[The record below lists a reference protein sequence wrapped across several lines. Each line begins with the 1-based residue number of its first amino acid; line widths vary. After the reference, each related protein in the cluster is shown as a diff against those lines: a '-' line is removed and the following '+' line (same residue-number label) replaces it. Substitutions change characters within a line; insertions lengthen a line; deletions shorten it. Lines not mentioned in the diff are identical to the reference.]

1 MATKAAHDDMIDGA
15 LKVIKS
21 AANLLCVCKG
31 DPSTR
36 AAAAVSSKLAS
47 IAMSASDYT
56 IANGSSNG
64 RKVTVGAQ
72 NSVSV
77 DANGS
82 AEAICLVDATRLIF
96 KTTCT
101 KQALTS
107 GNKVN
112 IPAWKNT
119 IADPT

>member
-1 MATKAAHDDMIDGA
+1 MATKYEHTDCMDA
-15 LKVIKS
+15 LLGVIRTS
-21 AANLLCVCKG
+21 ATILTVCKG
-31 DPSTR
+31 DPATR
-36 AAAAVSSKLAS
+36 AAAVTSSKLAD
-47 IAMSASDYT
+47 IAVSDSDFT
-56 IANGSSNG
+56 IAASGTG
-64 RKVTVGAQ
+64 KKVTVGAQ

-82 AEAICLVDATRLIF
+82 AEAICICDATRLLL

-112 IPAWKNT
+112 VPAFKL
-119 IADPT
+119 AVAQPT

>member
-1 MATKAAHDDMIDGA
+1 MATKYEHTDVMDAA
-15 LKVIKS
+15 L
-21 AANLLCVCKG
+21 NLLRASCVTLTVCKG
-31 DPSTR
+31 DPDTR
-36 AAAAVSSKLAS
+36 AKAYTSSKLAD
-47 IAMSASDYT
+47 IAVSDSDMT
-56 IANGSSNG
+56 IAASGTG
-64 RKVTVGAQ
+64 RKVTMGAQ

-82 AEAICLVDATRLIF
+82 AEAICIVDATRLLL

-112 IPAWKNT
+112 IPAFKLA
-119 IADPT
+119 ISQPT